1 MKTPGKF
8 IRWIGVLLALFAV
21 SIYAAD
27 AGYLKPEEAAKR
39 VAAGTAVLVDVREP
53 AEWAGGVVASATL
66 LPLSDLRGDRKAWA
80 PFLEAN
86 KGKEL
91 ILYCRSGNRAG
102 QAATV
107 LAAEGRVVANA
118 GGFPAWEAAGQPVR
132 TPEAKDTAGKA
143 K

>member
-8 IRWIGVLLALFAV
+8 VRWIGVLLALFAV

-53 AEWAGGVVASATL
+53 AEWTDGVVASATL

-107 LAAEGRVVANA
+107 LVAEGRVVANA
-118 GGFPAWEAAGQPVR
+118 GAFSTWEAAGQPVR
-132 TPEAKDTAGKA
+132 TPESKDTAGKA